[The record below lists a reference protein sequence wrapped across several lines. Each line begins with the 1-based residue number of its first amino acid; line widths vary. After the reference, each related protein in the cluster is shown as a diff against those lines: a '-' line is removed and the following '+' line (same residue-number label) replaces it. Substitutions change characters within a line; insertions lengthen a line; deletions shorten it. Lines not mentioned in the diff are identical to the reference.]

1 MVVWLTTINS
11 NSALYG
17 KLANKYMLSSGTI
30 EIWTQSG
37 TFLFEKKQAYKLD
50 IMMIN
55 YELLRLALKIPR
67 LSKWKKIRKEKHNL
81 KIRLLYDII
90 SSLLNVFLNSLLKF
104 FVVFLFFLLCTVLS
118 SLRIHRYI
126 AAMFQY

>member
-1 MVVWLTTINS
+1 MIS

-67 LSKWKKIRKEKHNL
+67 LSKWKK
-81 KIRLLYDII
+81 
-90 SSLLNVFLNSLLKF
+90 
-104 FVVFLFFLLCTVLS
+104 
-118 SLRIHRYI
+118 
-126 AAMFQY
+126 

>member
-1 MVVWLTTINS
+1 
-11 NSALYG
+11 
-17 KLANKYMLSSGTI
+17 MLSSGTI